1 MSTPT
6 PYDADVD
13 TASDQEEPVEARE
26 PAPELAAAVD
36 LAWEAAQQEA
46 GSEVVGQHVDV
57 LAEDDSAATHLFA
70 ATHPGYVGWRWA
82 VTLAHAGPGSPV
94 TVSEVVLLPGPDAL
108 VAPEWLPWDQR
119 VRAGDLGVGDLL
131 PTPADDPR
139 LVPGYL
145 ASDDPAIED
154 VARELGLG
162 RHRVLG
168 RHGRVEIAERWV
180 SGEFGP
186 DSDMAKSAP
195 GNCGTCGFYLPL
207 DGSLGAA
214 FGACGNELAPADSRV
229 VHVEYGCGAHSE
241 AEGGGTSPVPIA
253 EVVYDD
259 AGVDLIPV
267 GTVNRIAE
275 GERRPTKTSAGP
287 AAAGEP
293 SDPAPELAGPTAP
306 ASQDEGTPDTTT
318 AGSPVAD
325 GAGEAHGEGAA
336 AGNAPADAEAPAPV
350 DERDQE
356 ETAPAPRARRRRR
369 SSPGSGQ
376 QR

>member
-13 TASDQEEPVEARE
+13 TAADQEEPVEARE

-46 GSEVVGQHVDV
+46 GTEVVGEHVDV
-57 LAEDDSAATHLFA
+57 VAEDASAATHLFA

-145 ASDDPAIED
+145 ASDDPAVED

-180 SGEFGP
+180 SGDFGP
-186 DSDMAKSAP
+186 DSDMARNAP

-207 DGSLGAA
+207 SGSLGAA
-214 FGACGNELAPADSRV
+214 FGACGNELAPADARV

-241 AEGGGTSPVPIA
+241 AQGGGTSPVPIA

-275 GERRPTKTSAGP
+275 GESRPTKTSAGP
-287 AAAGEP
+287 APAADRTEP
-293 SDPAPELAGPTAP
+293 TPAEAERTGPTAP
-306 ASQDEGTPDTTT
+306 AQSTPDPGPAEGAPDAVPDE
-318 AGSPVAD
+318 AGA
-325 GAGEAHGEGAA
+325 EGAA
-336 AGNAPADAEAPAPV
+336 AGGSPVQGEGPAPA

-356 ETAPAPRARRRRR
+356 QSAPAPRTRRRRR
-369 SSPGSGQ
+369 ASPGSGQ